1 MPAWP
6 GTLPD
11 EPLLAGYGERPP
23 ATGLRTAMD
32 AGPAKQRNRFTA
44 GVRKFR
50 FTLDLTRDQV
60 AAFDTFFNVTLEGGT
75 MAFTWI
81 HPRTLAAVSFRFD
94 ATKPPEYIPVS
105 QQDWR
110 IPLELEIL
118 P

>member
-44 GVRKFR
+44 GVRRFR
-50 FTLDLTRDQV
+50 FTLDVTKAQV
-60 AAFDTFFNVTLEGGT
+60 AIFDTFFNVTLEGGT
-75 MAFTWI
+75 LAFDWTD
-81 HPRTLAAVSFRFD
+81 PRTLASVSFRFD

-105 QQDWR
+105 QQRWDVK
-110 IPLELEIL
+110 LDLEIL

>member
-1 MPAWP
+1 MVAWP
-6 GTLPD
+6 ASLPD
-11 EPLLAGYGERPP
+11 EPLLAGYRETAP
-23 ATGLRTAMD
+23 ATGLRTQMD

-44 GVRKFR
+44 GVRSFKFTMDVTR
-50 FTLDLTRDQV
+50 AQVETFDSFFKDTLKGGTL
-60 AAFDTFFNVTLEGGT
+60 AFDWT
-75 MAFTWI
+75 

-94 ATKPPEYIPVS
+94 ATKPPSYEGVS